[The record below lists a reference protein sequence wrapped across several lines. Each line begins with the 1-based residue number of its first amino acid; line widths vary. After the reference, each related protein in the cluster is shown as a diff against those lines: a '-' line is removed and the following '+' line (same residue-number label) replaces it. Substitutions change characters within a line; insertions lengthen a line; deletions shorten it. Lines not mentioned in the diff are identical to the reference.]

1 MFNLYFISL
10 TYIVYVYI
18 YIHILYVYVY
28 ACVPVGRL
36 TLKNFMNI

>member
-1 MFNLYFISL
+1 MFNIYFISL
-10 TYIVYVYI
+10 IYIVYVYI
-18 YIHILYVYVY
+18 DIHILYVCMY